1 MDVNNKLTLRLADL
15 EADRVNEA
23 AVNGK
28 KLKALF
34 DEVEVC
40 NKRRADLEA
49 DRVSEAAVN
58 GKTLK
63 ALFDEV
69 EVCNKRRFVAEA
81 ELRDRGIRI
90 LLPLV

>member
-1 MDVNNKLTLRLADL
+1 MRWNWPRCNNKLTLRLAEL

-40 NKRRADLEA
+40 NKRR
-49 DRVSEAAVN
+49 V
-58 GKTLK
+58 
-63 ALFDEV
+63 
-69 EVCNKRRFVAEA
+69 VAEA

-90 LLPLV
+90 LLPFV